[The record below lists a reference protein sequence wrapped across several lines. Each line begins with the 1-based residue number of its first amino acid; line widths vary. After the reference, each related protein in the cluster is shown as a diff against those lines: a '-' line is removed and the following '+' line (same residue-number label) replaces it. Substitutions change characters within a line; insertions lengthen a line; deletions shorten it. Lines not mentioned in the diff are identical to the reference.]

1 MPAFLTAWWRSPSR
15 RRGAGLAL
23 VCFLA
28 TLGTWAGAVA
38 TLTGQRLESAA
49 LAGSRIGSHIVND
62 HARMLLHV
70 VSMPAAIALVVVILL
85 VGLVRGSRRRGWWA
99 AGTVVAINAS
109 TQILK
114 HWVLWRPDY
123 GISLRPDGA
132 NTLPSG
138 HTAVAASAAVALVLV
153 AGNRWRPLAACLG
166 VLVAT
171 AMGYSTLVTQWHRPA
186 DVIAAIIL
194 AVAWGG
200 AAVAG
205 GVWSDER
212 EDRGEGDD
220 GAEGAGRWAHPGPV
234 PSLTGLFAVGWVCA
248 AVTAVLGARA
258 WMAVSGAVGSG
269 AVGRADEFI
278 AYAAGSTGTVAVA
291 CLGLAALA
299 ELSPARVRRS

>member
-1 MPAFLTAWWRSPSR
+1 MNDPVNMSAFLTAWWRSPSR

-138 HTAVAASAAVALVLV
+138 HTASAVVSAAAALSSGADPASGVIGAGVVAGAGAALSVVAGAAGAPADAGVLAAIGATVGVEGRAVGSPASAAETGEGSAAPVLRST
-153 AGNRWRPLAACLG
+153 AAEEATWAACG
-166 VLVAT
+166 APPRPVGSAVRAAWPVAC
-171 AMGYSTLVTQWHRPA
+171 S
-186 DVIAAIIL
+186 
-194 AVAWGG
+194 
-200 AAVAG
+200 
-205 GVWSDER
+205 S
-212 EDRGEGDD
+212 
-220 GAEGAGRWAHPGPV
+220 
-234 PSLTGLFAVGWVCA
+234 
-248 AVTAVLGARA
+248 
-258 WMAVSGAVGSG
+258 VSGTA
-269 AVGRADEFI
+269 
-278 AYAAGSTGTVAVA
+278 
-291 CLGLAALA
+291 
-299 ELSPARVRRS
+299 